1 MYVRGRTWRG
11 RRILNE
17 GERVKDERIQALD
30 PATKLSVVLCDCT
43 AAAGA
48 LARAHLSGPTAS
60 HYLAQ
65 ALAGVTLLGAEPS
78 QDEETVTFRLD
89 CPGPLGGFLV
99 EATAAGTLRGYT
111 KQKILNDF
119 DGFGAPKDAHVLGE
133 SGTFEIIRSVPG
145 TILASGAVA
154 INDKIGVANDKIGVA
169 DLRVR
174 IHNFIA
180 QGLDA
185 FFAQSLQ
192 RRVRTAV
199 TAAAGDDGVPV
210 YARGALVECPPDGDV
225 AAFEAVA
232 ETFASG
238 AVRKALASGTA
249 SARTLLKKLGLPHA
263 EVRSTT
269 PLSFACRCSAERAE
283 AMLAAIPE
291 AERAALPPQL
301 DVTCH
306 MCGRT
311 WTVSTRRTEKEA

>member
-1 MYVRGRTWRG
+1 M
-11 RRILNE
+11 N
-17 GERVKDERIQALD
+17 DERIQALD
-30 PATKLSVVLCDCT
+30 PATKLAVVLCDCT
-43 AAAGA
+43 AAARD

-65 ALAGVTLLGAEPS
+65 ALAGVSLLSAEMS

-89 CPGPLGGFLV
+89 CPGLLGGFLV

-111 KQKILNDF
+111 KLKILNDF
-119 DGFGAPKDAHVLGE
+119 DGLGAPKDSKVLGE

-145 TILASGAVA
+145 EILASGAV
-154 INDKIGVANDKIGVA
+154 GVAA
-169 DLRVR
+169 LRGR
-174 IHNFIA
+174 MIS

-199 TAAAGDDGVPV
+199 AAAAGDDGVPV
-210 YARGALVECPPDGDV
+210 YARGALVECPPDGD
-225 AAFEAVA
+225 ATAFAAVA
-232 ETFASG
+232 EVFASG
-238 AVRKALASGTA
+238 AVQKALATA
-249 SARTLLKKLGLPHA
+249 TVSARMLLKKLGLPHA
-263 EVRSTT
+263 EVRRTD
-269 PLSFACRCSAERAE
+269 PLTFACRCSAERAE

-311 WTVSTRRTEKEA
+311 WTVSTRRTEEDT

>member
-1 MYVRGRTWRG
+1 M
-11 RRILNE
+11 N
-17 GERVKDERIQALD
+17 DERIQALD
-30 PATKLSVVLCDCT
+30 PATKLAVVLCDCT
-43 AAAGA
+43 AAARD

-60 HYLAQ
+60 YYLAQ
-65 ALAGVTLLGAEPS
+65 ALAGVALLGAETS
-78 QDEETVTFRLD
+78 QDEETVTLRLD

-111 KQKILNDF
+111 KLKVLNDF
-119 DGFGAPKDAHVLGE
+119 DGLGAPKDAQVLGE
-133 SGTFEIIRSVPG
+133 TGTFEIIRSVPG
-145 TILASGAVA
+145 EILASGAVA
-154 INDKIGVANDKIGVA
+154 VGTPDRGGRLGTFV
-169 DLRVR
+169 
-174 IHNFIA
+174 A

-199 TAAAGDDGVPV
+199 AAAAGDDGVPV
-210 YARGALVECPPDGDV
+210 YARGALVECPPDGDA
-225 AAFEAVA
+225 AAFETVA
-232 ETFASG
+232 DVFASG
-238 AVRKALASGTA
+238 AVQKALASATG

-263 EVRSTT
+263 EVRRTD

-291 AERAALPPQL
+291 AERAALPPQI

-311 WTVSTRRTEKEA
+311 WTVATRRTEEG

>member
-1 MYVRGRTWRG
+1 MT
-11 RRILNE
+11 
-17 GERVKDERIQALD
+17 DERIQALD

-65 ALAGVTLLGAEPS
+65 ALAGVTLLGAETS

-119 DGFGAPKDAHVLGE
+119 DGLGAPKDAQVLGE

-154 INDKIGVANDKIGVA
+154 VGSPRRGDRPGTFVA
-169 DLRVR
+169 R
-174 IHNFIA
+174 
-180 QGLDA
+180 GLDA

-199 TAAAGDDGVPV
+199 AAAAGDDGVPV
-210 YARGALVECPPDGDV
+210 YARGALVECPPDGDA
-225 AAFEAVA
+225 AAFERVA
-232 ETFASG
+232 AAFESG
-238 AVRKALASGTA
+238 AAQKALATA
-249 SARTLLKKLGLPHA
+249 SVSPRTLLKKLGLPQA
-263 EVRSTT
+263 ELRGTD
-269 PLSFACRCSAERAE
+269 PISFACRCSAARAE
-283 AMLAAIPE
+283 AMLAALPE

-301 DVTCH
+301 DITCH
-306 MCGRT
+306 LCGRT
-311 WTVSTRRTEKEA
+311 WTVATRRTEEG

>member
-1 MYVRGRTWRG
+1 MT
-11 RRILNE
+11 
-17 GERVKDERIQALD
+17 DERIQALD

-48 LARAHLSGPTAS
+48 LARGHLSGPTAS
-60 HYLAQ
+60 YYLAE
-65 ALAGVTLLGAEPS
+65 ALAGVALLGAETS

-119 DGFGAPKDAHVLGE
+119 DGLGAPKDAKVLGE
-133 SGTFEIIRSVPG
+133 TGTFEIIRSIPG
-145 TILASGAVA
+145 AILASGAVA
-154 INDKIGVANDKIGVA
+154 VGAPRRGDRSETFV
-169 DLRVR
+169 
-174 IHNFIA
+174 A

-199 TAAAGDDGVPV
+199 AAAAGDDGVPV
-210 YARGALVECPPDGDV
+210 YARGALVECPPDGDA
-225 AAFEAVA
+225 AAFEEVA

-238 AVRKALASGTA
+238 VVQKALASGTV

-311 WTVSTRRTEKEA
+311 WTVSTRRTEKGA

>member
-1 MYVRGRTWRG
+1 MT
-11 RRILNE
+11 
-17 GERVKDERIQALD
+17 DERIQALD

-48 LARAHLSGPTAS
+48 LARGHLSGPTAS
-60 HYLAQ
+60 YYLAE
-65 ALAGVTLLGAEPS
+65 ALAGVALLGAETS

-119 DGFGAPKDAHVLGE
+119 DGLGAPKDAKVLGE
-133 SGTFEIIRSVPG
+133 TGTFEIIRSIPG
-145 TILASGAVA
+145 AILASGAVA
-154 INDKIGVANDKIGVA
+154 VGAPRRGDRSETFV
-169 DLRVR
+169 
-174 IHNFIA
+174 A

-199 TAAAGDDGVPV
+199 AAAAGDDGVPV
-210 YARGALVECPPDGDV
+210 YARGALVECPPDGDA

-232 ETFASG
+232 DVFASG
-238 AVRKALASGTA
+238 AVKKALASGTV

-311 WTVSTRRTEKEA
+311 WTVSTRRTEKGA

>member
-1 MYVRGRTWRG
+1 MAT
-11 RRILNE
+11 
-17 GERVKDERIQALD
+17 DERIQALD

-48 LARAHLSGPTAS
+48 LARGHLSGPTAS
-60 HYLAQ
+60 YYLAQ
-65 ALAGVTLLGAEPS
+65 ALAGVAMLGAETS

-99 EATAAGTLRGYT
+99 EATAVGTLRGYT

-119 DGFGAPKDAHVLGE
+119 DGLGAPKDAKVLGE
-133 SGTFEIIRSVPG
+133 TGTFEIIRSIPG
-145 TILASGAVA
+145 AILASGAVA
-154 INDKIGVANDKIGVA
+154 VGAPRRGDRSETFV
-169 DLRVR
+169 
-174 IHNFIA
+174 A

-199 TAAAGDDGVPV
+199 AAAAGDDGVPV
-210 YARGALVECPPDGDV
+210 YARGALVECPPDGDA

-238 AVRKALASGTA
+238 AVQKALASGTI

-269 PLSFACRCSAERAE
+269 PLSFACRCSAERA
-283 AMLAAIPE
+283 
-291 AERAALPPQL
+291 ALPPQL

-311 WTVSTRRTEKEA
+311 WTVSTRRTEKGA

>member
-1 MYVRGRTWRG
+1 M
-11 RRILNE
+11 N
-17 GERVKDERIQALD
+17 DERIQALD
-30 PATKLSVVLCDCT
+30 PATKLAVVLCDCT
-43 AAAGA
+43 AAARD

-60 HYLAQ
+60 YYLAQ
-65 ALAGVTLLGAEPS
+65 ALAGVSLLGAEMS
-78 QDEETVTFRLD
+78 QDEETVTLRLD

-111 KQKILNDF
+111 KLKVLNDF
-119 DGFGAPKDAHVLGE
+119 DGLGAPKDAQVLGE
-133 SGTFEIIRSVPG
+133 TGTFEIIRSVPG

-154 INDKIGVANDKIGVA
+154 VGKKVGVA
-169 DLRVR
+169 D
-174 IHNFIA
+174 
-180 QGLDA
+180 GLDA

-199 TAAAGDDGVPV
+199 AAAAGDDGVPV
-210 YARGALVECPPDGDV
+210 YARGALVECPPDGDA
-225 AAFEAVA
+225 AAFAAVA

-238 AVRKALASGTA
+238 AVQKALATA
-249 SARTLLKKLGLPHA
+249 TVSARTLLKKLGLPQA
-263 EVRSTT
+263 EVRRTD

-291 AERAALPPQL
+291 AERAALPPQI

-311 WTVSTRRTEKEA
+311 WTVATRRTEEG

>member
-1 MYVRGRTWRG
+1 MT
-11 RRILNE
+11 
-17 GERVKDERIQALD
+17 DERIQALD

-48 LARAHLSGPTAS
+48 LARGHLSGPTAS
-60 HYLAQ
+60 YYLAE
-65 ALAGVTLLGAEPS
+65 ALAGVALLGAETS

-119 DGFGAPKDAHVLGE
+119 DGLGAPKDAKVLGE
-133 SGTFEIIRSVPG
+133 TGTFEIIRSIPG
-145 TILASGAVA
+145 AILASGAVA
-154 INDKIGVANDKIGVA
+154 VGAPRRGDRSETFV
-169 DLRVR
+169 
-174 IHNFIA
+174 A

-185 FFAQSLQ
+185 FFAPSLQ

-199 TAAAGDDGVPV
+199 AAAAGDDGVPV
-210 YARGALVECPPDGDV
+210 YARGALVECPPDGDA

-238 AVRKALASGTA
+238 VVQKALASGTV

-311 WTVSTRRTEKEA
+311 WTVSTRRTEKGA

>member
-1 MYVRGRTWRG
+1 MAT
-11 RRILNE
+11 
-17 GERVKDERIQALD
+17 DERIQALD

-48 LARAHLSGPTAS
+48 LARGHLSGPTAS
-60 HYLAQ
+60 YYLAQ
-65 ALAGVTLLGAEPS
+65 ALAGVAMLGAETS

-99 EATAAGTLRGYT
+99 EATAVGTLRGYT

-119 DGFGAPKDAHVLGE
+119 DGLGAPKDAKVLGE
-133 SGTFEIIRSVPG
+133 TGTFEIIRSIPG
-145 TILASGAVA
+145 AILASGAVA
-154 INDKIGVANDKIGVA
+154 VAAPRRGDRLETFV
-169 DLRVR
+169 
-174 IHNFIA
+174 A

-199 TAAAGDDGVPV
+199 AAAAGDDGVPV
-210 YARGALVECPPDGDV
+210 YARGALVECPPDGDA

-238 AVRKALASGTA
+238 AVQKALASGTI

-311 WTVSTRRTEKEA
+311 WTVSTRRTEKGA

>member
-1 MYVRGRTWRG
+1 MT
-11 RRILNE
+11 
-17 GERVKDERIQALD
+17 DERIQILD

-48 LARAHLSGPTAS
+48 LARGHLSGPTAS

-65 ALAGVTLLGAEPS
+65 ALAGVALLGAETS

-119 DGFGAPKDAHVLGE
+119 DGLGSPLDAKVLGE
-133 SGTFEIIRSVPG
+133 SGTFEIIRSIPG
-145 TILASGAVA
+145 AILASGAVA
-154 INDKIGVANDKIGVA
+154 VGKKVGVA
-169 DLRVR
+169 D
-174 IHNFIA
+174 
-180 QGLDA
+180 GLDA

-199 TAAAGDDGVPV
+199 AAAAGDDGVPV
-210 YARGALVECPPDGDV
+210 YARGALVECPPDGDA
-225 AAFEAVA
+225 AAFAAVA
-232 ETFASG
+232 EAFASG
-238 AVRKALASGTA
+238 AVQKALASATV
-249 SARTLLKKLGLPHA
+249 SARTLLKKIGLPHA
-263 EVRSTT
+263 EVRGTT

-311 WTVSTRRTEKEA
+311 WTISTRRTEEGA

>member
-1 MYVRGRTWRG
+1 MT
-11 RRILNE
+11 
-17 GERVKDERIQALD
+17 DERIQILD
-30 PATKLSVVLCDCT
+30 PATKLSAVLCDCT

-48 LARAHLSGPTAS
+48 LARGHLSGPTAS

-65 ALAGVTLLGAEPS
+65 ALAGVALLGAETS

-119 DGFGAPKDAHVLGE
+119 DGLGSPQDAKVLGE
-133 SGTFEIIRSVPG
+133 SGTFEIIRSIPG
-145 TILASGAVA
+145 AILASGAVA
-154 INDKIGVANDKIGVA
+154 VGKKVGVA
-169 DLRVR
+169 D
-174 IHNFIA
+174 
-180 QGLDA
+180 GLDA

-199 TAAAGDDGVPV
+199 AAAAGDDGVPV
-210 YARGALVECPPDGDV
+210 YARGALVECPPDGDA
-225 AAFEAVA
+225 AAFAAVA
-232 ETFASG
+232 EAFASG
-238 AVRKALASGTA
+238 AVQKALASGTV
-249 SARTLLKKLGLPHA
+249 SARTLLKKIGLPHA
-263 EVRSTT
+263 EVRGTT

-311 WTVSTRRTEKEA
+311 WTVSTRRTEKGA

>member
-1 MYVRGRTWRG
+1 M
-11 RRILNE
+11 N
-17 GERVKDERIQALD
+17 DERIQALD
-30 PATKLSVVLCDCT
+30 PATKLAVVLCDCT

-48 LARAHLSGPTAS
+48 LARGHLSGPTAS
-60 HYLAQ
+60 YYLAQ
-65 ALAGVTLLGAEPS
+65 ALAGVSLLGAETS
-78 QDEETVTFRLD
+78 QDEETVTLRLE

-119 DGFGAPKDAHVLGE
+119 DGLGTPKDAKVLGE
-133 SGTFEIIRSVPG
+133 TGTFEIIRSIPG
-145 TILASGAVA
+145 SILASGAVA
-154 INDKIGVANDKIGVA
+154 VGGKAGVA
-169 DLRVR
+169 D
-174 IHNFIA
+174 
-180 QGLDA
+180 GLDA

-192 RRVRTAV
+192 RR
-199 TAAAGDDGVPV
+199 
-210 YARGALVECPPDGDV
+210 ARGALVECPPDGDA

-232 ETFASG
+232 ETFVSG
-238 AVRKALASGTA
+238 AVQKALASGTA

-269 PLSFACRCSAERAE
+269 PLSFACRCSAERA
-283 AMLAAIPE
+283 AAILAAIPE

-311 WTVSTRRTEKEA
+311 WTVSTRRTEKGA

>member
-1 MYVRGRTWRG
+1 M
-11 RRILNE
+11 N
-17 GERVKDERIQALD
+17 DERIQALD
-30 PATKLSVVLCDCT
+30 PETKLAVVLCDCT
-43 AAAGA
+43 AAARD

-65 ALAGVTLLGAEPS
+65 ALAGVSLLGAETS

-111 KQKILNDF
+111 KLKILNDF
-119 DGFGAPKDAHVLGE
+119 DGLGAPKDYKVLGE
-133 SGTFEIIRSVPG
+133 TGTFEIIRSVPG
-145 TILASGAVA
+145 EILASGAVA
-154 INDKIGVANDKIGVA
+154 VAAGDA
-169 DLRVR
+169 SVR
-174 IHNFIA
+174 DHMVA

-199 TAAAGDDGVPV
+199 AAAAGDDGVPV
-210 YARGALVECPPDGDV
+210 YARGSLVECPPDGDA

-232 ETFASG
+232 GVFASG
-238 AVRKALASGTA
+238 SVQKALASTTV

-263 EVRSTT
+263 EVRRTD

-291 AERAALPPQL
+291 AERAALPPQI

-311 WTVSTRRTEKEA
+311 WTVSTRRTEEGA

>member
-1 MYVRGRTWRG
+1 M
-11 RRILNE
+11 N
-17 GERVKDERIQALD
+17 DERIQALD
-30 PATKLSVVLCDCT
+30 QTTKLAVVLCDCT
-43 AAAGA
+43 AAARD

-65 ALAGVTLLGAEPS
+65 ALAGVSLLGAETS
-78 QDEETVTFRLD
+78 QDEETVTFRLE

-119 DGFGAPKDAHVLGE
+119 DGLGTPKDAKVLGE

-145 TILASGAVA
+145 NILASGAVGVA
-154 INDKIGVANDKIGVA
+154 IDEAQEKIGVAALCG
-169 DLRVR
+169 R
-174 IHNFIA
+174 IISR
-180 QGLDA
+180 GLDA

-199 TAAAGDDGVPV
+199 AAASGDDGVPV
-210 YARGALVECPPDGDV
+210 YARGALVECPPDGDA
-225 AAFEAVA
+225 AAFGAVA
-232 ETFASG
+232 DVFASG
-238 AVRKALASGTA
+238 AVEKALASGTV

-269 PLSFACRCSAERAE
+269 PLSFACRCSAGRAA

-311 WTVSTRRTEKEA
+311 WTVSTRRTEED

>member
-1 MYVRGRTWRG
+1 M
-11 RRILNE
+11 N
-17 GERVKDERIQALD
+17 DERIQALD
-30 PATKLSVVLCDCT
+30 LETKISVVLCDCT
-43 AAAGA
+43 AAARD

-65 ALAGVTLLGAEPS
+65 ALAGVSLLGAETS

-99 EATAAGTLRGYT
+99 EATAVGTLRGYT
-111 KQKILNDF
+111 KLKILNDF
-119 DGFGAPKDAHVLGE
+119 DGLGAPKDAKVLGE
-133 SGTFEIIRSVPG
+133 TGTFEIIRSVPG
-145 TILASGAVA
+145 EILASGAVA
-154 INDKIGVANDKIGVA
+154 VATGEA
-169 DLRVR
+169 AVR
-174 IHNFIA
+174 GHMVA

-199 TAAAGDDGVPV
+199 AAAAGDDGVPV
-210 YARGALVECPPDGDV
+210 YARGALVECPPDGDA
-225 AAFEAVA
+225 AAFEKVA
-232 ETFASG
+232 EMFASG
-238 AVRKALASGTA
+238 AVQKALALSA
-249 SARTLLKKLGLPHA
+249 VSARMLLKKIGLPHA
-263 EVRSTT
+263 EVRRTD

-291 AERAALPPQL
+291 AERAALPPRI

-311 WTVSTRRTEKEA
+311 WTVATRRAEEGA